1 MPSEGDKCPVDHSAR
16 GTWGG
21 IVSSPEQPQSCPG
34 AASSS
39 SSSSHLPNPHGAHVP
54 PTLPND
60 RETSS
65 IPRKDGENWVYP
77 SQAQFFAAM
86 ARKQHNPRASDM
98 KVVVPIHNAVNERAW
113 KEVMDWEAGMG
124 GDACGGVKLVSF
136 KGRPGDMSLKA
147 RWRSLLG

>member
-1 MPSEGDKCPVDHSAR
+1 
-16 GTWGG
+16 
-21 IVSSPEQPQSCPG
+21 
-34 AASSS
+34 
-39 SSSSHLPNPHGAHVP
+39 
-54 PTLPND
+54 
-60 RETSS
+60 
-65 IPRKDGENWVYP
+65 
-77 SQAQFFAAM
+77 
-86 ARKQHNPRASDM
+86 M

>member
-1 MPSEGDKCPVDHSAR
+1 MPSEGEKCPVDHSVR

-21 IVSSPEQPQSCPG
+21 VLPSRAPSKGC

-39 SSSSHLPNPHGAHVP
+39 DTPQAPSHDAPPSLPK
-54 PTLPND
+54 D

-98 KVVVPIHNAVNERAW
+98 RVVVPIHNAVNERTW
-113 KEVMDWEAGMG
+113 KEVMDWENGRG
-124 GDACGGVKLVSF
+124 GEFCGGVKLDSF

-147 RWRSLLG
+147 RCRSLLG